1 MEIWKKAYKYIR
13 SLHNYSYPTPEEFTH
28 KYLNDK
34 FFDTRG
40 PGRTIDWLVK
50 DLSEVEGNITY
61 EDKSNVIE
69 CYYQIYNHYKLDKF
83 PDFEEINT
91 YFLSLNDITDVSLVI
106 LLDEKKLRYD
116 VDISPSIKHYLK
128 DDIEFDID
136 EFDMTTQELIPVV
149 KRLKEEYKV
158 QTLIRKTNVKVLISL

>member
-1 MEIWKKAYKYIR
+1 M
-13 SLHNYSYPTPEEFTH
+13 
-28 KYLNDK
+28 
-34 FFDTRG
+34 
-40 PGRTIDWLVK
+40 VK